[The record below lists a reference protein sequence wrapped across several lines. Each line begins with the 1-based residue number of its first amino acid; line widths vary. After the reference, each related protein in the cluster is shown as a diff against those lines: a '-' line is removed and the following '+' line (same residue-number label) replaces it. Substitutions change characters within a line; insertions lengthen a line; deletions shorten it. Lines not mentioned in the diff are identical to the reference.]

1 MRLVQQQLSGHL
13 LAITSDG
20 WTARNGQPFSSL
32 TAHLVDT
39 SSTKW
44 QLVNR
49 MIDLQHAPGRHTA
62 DKVAEL
68 IVGLCDKW
76 ALRRSKD
83 DPIMV
88 TGDKATN
95 MLKGVQQIPAA

>member
-1 MRLVQQQLSGHL
+1 MDILPASCHQYPLGV
-13 LAITSDG
+13 IPG
-20 WTARNGQPFSSL
+20 WTL
-32 TAHLVDT
+32 YWLDT

-95 MLKGVQQIPAA
+95 MMKGVQQIPAA